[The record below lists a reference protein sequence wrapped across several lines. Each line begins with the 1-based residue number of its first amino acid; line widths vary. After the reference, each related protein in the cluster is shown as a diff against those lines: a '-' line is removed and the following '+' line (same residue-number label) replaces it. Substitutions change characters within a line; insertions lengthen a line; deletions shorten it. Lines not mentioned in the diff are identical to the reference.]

1 MTTPRSTK
9 RLTALREM
17 APATRGRL
25 AALSMSAGIL
35 GMVVVASLSDRAPM
49 LLRRARTRLP
59 LLPDIATS
67 TSSGW
72 GLHFFGWI
80 AVTFFA
86 VQVAR
91 RWRWRF
97 AIAGALLAFGW
108 LIELMQNAMTQI
120 RHYEIVDL
128 TANLRGVVVGFT
140 AAACYLTLRSW
151 RGRSTSE
158 N

>member
-1 MTTPRSTK
+1 
-9 RLTALREM
+9 
-17 APATRGRL
+17 L
-25 AALSMSAGIL
+25 AALLVTAGIL
-35 GMVVVASLSDRAPM
+35 AVLVAASLSDRAPF
-49 LLRRARTRLP
+49 LLRRARARLP
-59 LLPDIATS
+59 VLPDVATS
-67 TSSGW
+67 TTSSW

-97 AIAGALLAFGW
+97 VIAGALLAFGW
-108 LIELMQNAMTQI
+108 LIEVLQNAMTQI
-120 RHYEIVDL
+120 RSYEIVDL
-128 TANLRGVVVGFT
+128 AANLRGVVVGFT

-151 RGRSTSE
+151 RGASSAQ